1 MQPPMANL
9 EAGVDES
16 EVDVLIVGAG
26 PSGLAAAIELGT
38 RGIRTLLIE
47 QRERTGS
54 APRAKTTNVRTR
66 THMRRWG
73 IADRLAQ
80 ASPFGIDYPTHMIY
94 VTRLGGYE
102 LARINDGLNASPEQ
116 DDRYPE
122 HAQWIPQYKVE
133 AVLLEKA
140 RALSPVEMRFN
151 TRFMSAQ
158 QDEQGVTI
166 EIASG
171 DNAGTVRA
179 RYLVGADGSRSM
191 VRDNIGAKMEGRFEI
206 SHHYNIIFRAPGLAA
221 AHRHG
226 PGAIYWQMNPDG
238 FSALGPMDDNDRWFF
253 MPGGAAPGTSLS
265 KEEAEKLI
273 AKSTG
278 IERPYDVISAD
289 SWTASAVLADRYSD
303 RRIFIVGDAAHLHPP
318 TGGYGMNMGV
328 GDSVDLG
335 WKIAA
340 VLQGWA
346 GPGLLESYGVERR
359 KVARQVIDEAV
370 ANFAVFA
377 ERPSSVIE
385 DATGEGEA
393 MRRKLGLQLQ
403 ATKRREFYS
412 LGIVLGLCY
421 ESQWIAKEAGDPPS
435 VEATNY
441 TSSARPGCLAPHA
454 WLPDGRSLY
463 DLFGSGFTLLV
474 AHGANESEVEK
485 AEAEAEALGVPLE
498 VVRPQGLDIAALYGA
513 DFTLIRPDQHVAWR
527 GARWAR
533 ALAVAVDRK
542 QNDIVSNHDFSHA
555 QLGDDAPGTMKELL

>member
-1 MQPPMANL
+1 VVNSKDSTDAFD
-9 EAGVDES
+9 A
-16 EVDVLIVGAG
+16 DVVIVGAG
-26 PSGLAAAIELGT
+26 PAGLAAAIELGT
-38 RGIRTLLIE
+38 RRIRTLLIE
-47 QRERTGS
+47 QQERAGA

-73 IADRLAQ
+73 IADRLAE
-80 ASPFGIDYPTHMIY
+80 ASPFGVDYPANMIY

-102 LARINDGLNASPEQ
+102 LARINNGLNASPER

-133 AVLLEKA
+133 AVLLEKV
-140 RALSPVEMRFN
+140 RALASVAMRFN
-151 TRFMSAQ
+151 TRFRSAQ

-171 DNAGTVRA
+171 DNAETIRA
-179 RYLVGADGSRSM
+179 RYLIGADGSRSM
-191 VRDNIGAKMEGRFEI
+191 VRDTIGAKMEGRYGI
-206 SHHYNIIFRAPGLAA
+206 SHHYNIIFRAPGLAE

-278 IERPYDVISAD
+278 IDLLYDVISAD
-289 SWTASAVLADRYSD
+289 SWTASALLADRYSSG
-303 RRIFIVGDAAHLHPP
+303 RAFLVGDAAHLHPP

-328 GDSVDLG
+328 GDSVDLS

-359 KVARQVIDEAV
+359 KFARQVIDEAV

-377 ERPSSVIE
+377 ERPSASIE
-385 DATGEGEA
+385 EATEEGEA
-393 MRRKLGLQLQ
+393 IRRNLGLQLQ
-403 ATKRREFYS
+403 ATKRREFDS

-421 ESQWIAKEAGDPPS
+421 ESQWIAKEAGDPPP
-435 VEATNY
+435 VEAINY
-441 TSSARPGCLAPHA
+441 TPSARPGCLAPHA

-463 DLFGSGFTLLV
+463 DLFGSGFALLV
-474 AHGANESEVEK
+474 AHGAHESEVEK
-485 AEAEAEALGVPLE
+485 AMAEAEALGVPLK
-498 VVRPQGLDIAALYGA
+498 VVRPQGLDLAALYGA
-513 DFTLIRPDQHVAWR
+513 DLTLIRPDQHVAWR
-527 GARWAR
+527 GAQWDG
-533 ALAVAVDRK
+533 ALGVAVDR
-542 QNDIVSNHDFSHA
+542 
-555 QLGDDAPGTMKELL
+555 